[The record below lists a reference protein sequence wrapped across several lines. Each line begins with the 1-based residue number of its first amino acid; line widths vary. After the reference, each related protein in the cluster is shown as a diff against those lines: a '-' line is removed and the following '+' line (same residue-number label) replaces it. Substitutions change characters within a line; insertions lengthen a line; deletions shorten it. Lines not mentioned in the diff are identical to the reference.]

1 MADKTFT
8 CKLITPEARVLD
20 AAATYASVPMHDGQF
35 GVMHQTSAVVGK
47 LGPGE
52 LRVDMPGGQSRS
64 WFIEGGFMQNVGD
77 SLTVLA
83 SGATPVGELDAAEAR
98 AELAEANARK
108 PAEPVQMNAI
118 TEARRIAQAKVAASA
133 RK

>member
-20 AAATYASVPMHDGQF
+20 TAATYASVPMHDGQF

-47 LGPGE
+47 LGPGQF
-52 LRVDMPGGQSRS
+52 RVDMPGGQSRS

-77 SLTVLA
+77 TLTVLA
-83 SGATPVGELDAAEAR
+83 SGATPVSELNAEEAR

-108 PAEPVQMNAI
+108 PADASQMDAI
-118 TEARRIAQAKVAASA
+118 TEARRVAQARVAAA

>member
-20 AAATYASVPMHDGQF
+20 TAATYASVPMHDGQL
-35 GVMHQTSAVVGK
+35 GVMHQTSAIVGK

-52 LRVDMPGGQSRS
+52 FRVDMPGGQSRS
-64 WFIEGGFMQNVGD
+64 WFVEGGFMQNVGNT
-77 SLTVLA
+77 LTVLA
-83 SGATPVGELDAAEAR
+83 SGAMSPKDIDAEEAR
-98 AELAEANARK
+98 AALAEANARK
-108 PAEPVQMNAI
+108 PADPGQMDAI
-118 TEARRIAQAKVAASA
+118 TEQRRIAQAKIAAA